1 MEALAGG
8 TGKPGRGY
16 TTIDFALL
24 GAVAAV
30 VSIIFWA
37 AWFVYDIGT
46 SLLGPFG
53 GVLISYGLW
62 YVGAI
67 LAMSIIRKPGAALV
81 GETLAAA
88 IEVILPAPGGLYN
101 LAYGFLQGVF
111 AEIAYFL
118 TGYRLTP
125 LAHAVAGAASAIGTM
140 IANLLLFKTLIYE
153 ADPTQGFIVFA
164 AVAVGY
170 AVSGAI
176 WGVIAGSIGA
186 VVRRL
191 LP

>member
-1 MEALAGG
+1 MARPGVAGG
-8 TGKPGRGY
+8 LLRGY
-16 TTIDFALL
+16 TTLDFALL

-67 LAMSIIRKPGAALV
+67 LAMSIIGKPGAALA

-88 IEVILPAPGGLYN
+88 IEAILPAPGGLYN
-101 LAYGFLQGVF
+101 LIYGFLQGLF
-111 AEIAYFL
+111 AEAAYFL
-118 TGYRLTP
+118 TGYRLGP
-125 LAHAVAGAASAIGTM
+125 LTHAVAGAASALGTM
-140 IANLLLFKTLIYE
+140 IANLLLYKTLIYE

-176 WGVIAGSIGA
+176 WGLVASAVGST
-186 VVRRL
+186 VRRL